1 MSERIYSVDE
11 VNQLL
16 PKVIARWETVMQLR
30 SQLKGLY
37 QELEAAG
44 LPPGRTV
51 PADAPAK
58 VARDRAVFDG
68 LAEAL
73 EDEVGAINATGCVI
87 RDLESGLC
95 DWEGEHEGRVVWL
108 CWRYGERECG
118 WFHELDAGFR
128 GRRPISEL
136 RPLGEVRAPGQA

>member
-1 MSERIYSVDE
+1 MSERIYSVDD
-11 VNQLL
+11 VNRLL
-16 PKVIARWETVMQLR
+16 PQVIARWETVMQLR

-44 LPPGRTV
+44 APPGQPT
-51 PADAPAK
+51 PADASAK
-58 VARDRAVFDG
+58 VARDRAVFNG

-73 EDEVGAINATGCVI
+73 KDEVEAINATGCVI
-87 RDLESGLC
+87 RDIESGLC
-95 DWEGEHEGRVVWL
+95 DWEGEHEGRLVWL
-108 CWRYGERECG
+108 CWRYGERELG

-136 RPLGEVRAPGQA
+136 KPIGTVRARGQA